1 MNTDVNDFMNII
13 IFASGNGSNAEN
25 IIKYFNKKKYNINW
39 LTVSNN
45 KHAGVIE
52 KVTKLGSK
60 IKIISKNDLGE
71 ENFIH
76 SIVDLKPT
84 LIVLAGFL
92 LKVPENFI
100 KNFNNKIINI
110 HPSLLPDYGGK
121 GMYGQFVHK
130 KVIENKEIKSGIS
143 IHFVNEKYDEGKII
157 FQKEIEI
164 KKPKT
169 IESLANQIH
178 KLEMEYFP
186 QIIEKLIS

>member
-1 MNTDVNDFMNII
+1 MNTNVKDFMNII

-52 KVTKLGSK
+52 KVIKLGSK
-60 IKIISKNDLGE
+60 IKIISKNELGE

-76 SIVDLKPT
+76 SITDFNPV
-84 LIVLAGFL
+84 LIVSAGFL
-92 LKVPENFI
+92 LKIPENFI
-100 KNFNNKIINI
+100 KNFNKRIINI
-110 HPSLLPDYGGK
+110 HPSLLPKYGGK

-130 KVIENKEIKSGIS
+130 KVIENKEIKSGIT

-169 IESLANQIH
+169 NESLANQIH

-186 QIIEKLIS
+186 LIIEKLIS

>member
-1 MNTDVNDFMNII
+1 MNTEVNDFMNII

-45 KHAGVIE
+45 KCAGVIE

-60 IKIISKNDLGE
+60 IKIISKNELDE

-92 LKVPENFI
+92 LKIPENFI
-100 KNFNNKIINI
+100 KNFNNRMINI
-110 HPSLLPDYGGK
+110 HPSLLPKYGGK

-130 KVIENKEIKSGIS
+130 KVIENKEIKSGIT

-169 IESLANQIH
+169 SESLANQIH

-186 QIIEKLIS
+186 LIIEKLIS

>member
-1 MNTDVNDFMNII
+1 MNTDVNDFKNII

-52 KVTKLGSK
+52 KVIKLGSK
-60 IKIISKNDLGE
+60 IKIISKNELSE

-76 SIVDLKPT
+76 SITDLNPT

-92 LKVPENFI
+92 LKIPENFI
-100 KNFNNKIINI
+100 KNFNNRIINI
-110 HPSLLPDYGGK
+110 HPSLLPKYGGK

-169 IESLANQIH
+169 SESLANQIH

-186 QIIEKLIS
+186 LIIEKLIS

>member
-60 IKIISKNDLGE
+60 IKIISKNKLGE

-92 LKVPENFI
+92 LKIPENFI
-100 KNFNNKIINI
+100 KNFNNRIINI
-110 HPSLLPDYGGK
+110 HPSLLPKYGGK

-130 KVIENKEIKSGIS
+130 KVIENKEIRSGIT

-186 QIIEKLIS
+186 LIIEKLIS

>member
-60 IKIISKNDLGE
+60 IKIISKNKLGE

-92 LKVPENFI
+92 LKIPENFI
-100 KNFNNKIINI
+100 KNFNNRIINI
-110 HPSLLPDYGGK
+110 HPSLLPKYGGK
-121 GMYGQFVHK
+121 GMYGQLVHK

-164 KKPKT
+164 KNPKT
-169 IESLANQIH
+169 SESLANQIH

-186 QIIEKLIS
+186 LIIEKLIS

>member
-60 IKIISKNDLGE
+60 IKIISKNELGE

-92 LKVPENFI
+92 LKIPENFI
-100 KNFNNKIINI
+100 KNFNNRIINI
-110 HPSLLPDYGGK
+110 HPSLLPKYGGK

-130 KVIENKEIKSGIS
+130 KVIENKEIKSGIT
-143 IHFVNEKYDEGKII
+143 IHFVNERYDEGKII
-157 FQKEIEI
+157 FQKDIEI
-164 KKPKT
+164 KEPKT
-169 IESLANQIH
+169 SASLAVQIH

-186 QIIEKLIS
+186 LIIEKLIS

>member
-25 IIKYFNKKKYNINW
+25 IIKYFNKNKYNINW

-45 KHAGVIE
+45 KNAGVIE
-52 KVTKLGSK
+52 KVIRLGSK
-60 IKIISKNDLGE
+60 IKIISKKELGE

-76 SIVDLKPT
+76 SIIDLNPV
-84 LIVLAGFL
+84 LIILAGFL
-92 LKVPENFI
+92 LKIPKNFI
-100 KNFNNKIINI
+100 KNFNDRIINI
-110 HPSLLPDYGGK
+110 PPSLLPKYGGK

-130 KVIENKEIKSGIS
+130 KVIENKEIKSGIT

-157 FQKEIEI
+157 FQKDIEI
-164 KKPKT
+164 KEPRT
-169 IESLANQIH
+169 SDSLANQIH

>member
-186 QIIEKLIS
+186 LIIEKLIS

>member
-45 KHAGVIE
+45 KCAGVIE
-52 KVTKLGSK
+52 KVTKLNSK
-60 IKIISKNDLGE
+60 IKIISKNELDE

-92 LKVPENFI
+92 LKIPENFI
-100 KNFNNKIINI
+100 KNFNNRIINI
-110 HPSLLPDYGGK
+110 HPSLLPKYGGK

-130 KVIENKEIKSGIS
+130 KVIENKEIKSGIT

-169 IESLANQIH
+169 SESLANQIH
-178 KLEMEYFP
+178 KLEMEYF
-186 QIIEKLIS
+186 QLIIEKLIS